1 MDHEAQ
7 EEVSGTHEHGSTGS
21 RMPRPTT
28 AQTVGIDVVK
38 GACHDV
44 LTAEIEMNATTT
56 VQRTQGARR
65 EMLIVL

>member
-7 EEVSGTHEHGSTGS
+7 EEVSGTHEHDSIGS
-21 RMPRPTT
+21 RMPQPTT
-28 AQTVGIDVVK
+28 TQTVDINV
-38 GACHDV
+38 ARSSCQDV
-44 LTAEIEMNATTT
+44 LTAEIEINATTT